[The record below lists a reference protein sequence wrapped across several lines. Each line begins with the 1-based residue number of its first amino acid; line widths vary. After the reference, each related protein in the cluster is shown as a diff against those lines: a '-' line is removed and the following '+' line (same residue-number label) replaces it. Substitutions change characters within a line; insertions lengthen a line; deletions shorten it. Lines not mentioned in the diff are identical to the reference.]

1 MSNEKTLPGLTPLLV
16 EGPVRAALLEDLGR
30 AGDIT
35 SQAVVP
41 EGTVARVT
49 LTARDE
55 GVIAG
60 LDLARTAY
68 RLVDASLKIAV
79 VRSDGM
85 PVSPGDDIA
94 IIEGP
99 ARSILTGERVAL
111 NFMGHLSGVATAT
124 RQLVDAVSGTGARIC
139 CTRKTTPGL
148 RAFEKHAVLAGGGAN
163 HRFGLDDAILIKDNH
178 IGAAGG
184 ITNALKAAQQAVGH
198 MTAIEIE
205 VDTLDQLDEA
215 LAAGARIVLLD
226 NMTPAQLTAA
236 VKAAAGIAVLE
247 ASGKI
252 NIETVRAVAET
263 GVDYISSGYIT
274 HSAPTLDI
282 GLDFD
287 ALIPKN

>member
-1 MSNEKTLPGLTPLLV
+1 MSDNPKPPRLSPLLV

-41 EGTVARVT
+41 EAAVARVS
-49 LTARDE
+49 LTARQD
-55 GVIAG
+55 GVVGG
-60 LDLARTAY
+60 LDVARTAF
-68 RLVDASLKIAV
+68 RLVDPSIKIAV
-79 VRSDGM
+79 VREDGARIH
-85 PVSPGDDIA
+85 PGDDIA
-94 IIEGP
+94 LIEGP
-99 ARSILTGERVAL
+99 ARSILTAERVAL
-111 NFMGHLSGVATAT
+111 NFLGHLSGVATQT
-124 RQLVDAVSGTGARIC
+124 RALVDAVAGTKARIC

-148 RAFEKHAVLAGGGAN
+148 RTFEKHAVLAGGGSN

-178 IGAAGG
+178 IAAAGG
-184 ITNALKAAQQAVGH
+184 IANALNAAQATVGH

-215 LAAGARIVLLD
+215 LASGARIILLD
-226 NMTPAQLTAA
+226 NMTTDELRAA
-236 VKAAAGIAVLE
+236 VAKASGKAVLE

-252 NIETVRAVAET
+252 NSATVRSVAET
-263 GVDYISSGYIT
+263 GVDYISSGFIT

-287 ALIPKN
+287 TLI

>member
-1 MSNEKTLPGLTPLLV
+1 MSNEKNLPGLTPLLV

-85 PVSPGDDIA
+85 SVSPGDDIA

-184 ITNALKAAQQAVGH
+184 ITNALKAAEQAVGH

-215 LAAGARIVLLD
+215 LSAGARIVLLD
-226 NMTPAQLTAA
+226 NMTTAQLTAA
-236 VKAAAGIAVLE
+236 VKAASGIAVLE

-287 ALIPKN
+287 ALIQKS

>member
-1 MSNEKTLPGLTPLLV
+1 MSSQRTLPALSPLLV
-16 EGPVRAALLEDLGR
+16 EGPVRAALLEDLGS

-41 EGTVARVT
+41 ENTVARVS
-49 LTARDE
+49 LTARDK
-55 GVIAG
+55 GVVAG
-60 LDLARTAY
+60 LDLARTAF
-68 RLVDASLKIAV
+68 RLVDASLKISV
-79 VRSDGM
+79 VREDGAS
-85 PVSPGDDIA
+85 VGPGDDIA
-94 IIEGP
+94 MIEGP

-124 RQLVDAVSGTGARIC
+124 RQLVDAIEGTSARIC

-163 HRFGLDDAILIKDNH
+163 HRFGLGDAFLIKDNH
-178 IGAAGG
+178 IAAAGG
-184 ITNALKAAQQAVGH
+184 ISNALKSAQLAAGH
-198 MTAIEIE
+198 MTTIEIE

-215 LAAGARIVLLD
+215 LSAGARVILLD
-226 NMTPAQLTAA
+226 NMTPDQLKSA
-236 VKAAAGIAVLE
+236 VKAASGLAVLE

-252 NIETVRAVAET
+252 NIETVRCVAET
-263 GVDYISSGYIT
+263 GVDFISSGYIT

-287 ALIPKN
+287 SLIQI

>member
-1 MSNEKTLPGLTPLLV
+1 MSNEKNLPGLTPLLV

-85 PVSPGDDIA
+85 SVRPGDDIA

-148 RAFEKHAVLAGGGAN
+148 RAFEKHAVLAGGGSN

-184 ITNALKAAQQAVGH
+184 IANALKAAQQAVGH

-215 LAAGARIVLLD
+215 LSAGARIVLLD
-226 NMTPAQLTAA
+226 NMTTAQLTTA
-236 VKAAAGIAVLE
+236 VKTASGIAVLE

-287 ALIPKN
+287 ALIQKS

>member
-1 MSNEKTLPGLTPLLV
+1 MSNQQILPGLTPLLI

-41 EGTVARVT
+41 EGTIARVT

-55 GVIAG
+55 GVVAG
-60 LDLARTAY
+60 LDLARTAF
-68 RLVDASLKIAV
+68 RLVDASLKIAI
-79 VRSDGM
+79 VRSDGA

-111 NFMGHLSGVATAT
+111 NFMGHLSGVASAT
-124 RQLVDAVSGTGARIC
+124 RQLVDAVDGTNARIC

-148 RAFEKHAVLAGGGAN
+148 RAFEKHAVLAGGGSN
-163 HRFGLDDAILIKDNH
+163 HRLGLDDAILIKDNH

-184 ITNALKAAQQAVGH
+184 ITNALKAAQSAVGH

-205 VDTLDQLDEA
+205 VDTLEQLDEA
-215 LAAGARIVLLD
+215 LGAGARIVLLD
-226 NMTPAQLTAA
+226 NMSTSQLVAA
-236 VKAAAGIAVLE
+236 VKAASGIAVLE

-287 ALIPKN
+287 TLIQKS